1 MVDMDELIPLT
12 TAEVDAF
19 LHDLLMDAHGEEEQV
34 TALDVRSTLQS
45 VVAHEPWSE
54 ELFS

>member
-1 MVDMDELIPLT
+1 MDESTTLT

-19 LHDLLMDAHGEEEQV
+19 LKDLLMDAHGEEEQV
-34 TALDVRSTLQS
+34 TALDVRFTLQS